1 MSPLQQL
8 MARRQA
14 LEQQQVDLARQIE
27 AAHGAQRD
35 EAIQN
40 IKSLMQDHGL
50 TIADVLG
57 SPTRSGGGGLTVSGG
72 AKVAPKYR
80 DPITGTTWTGR
91 GLQPRW
97 MRAALASGKTPADFL
112 I

>member
-1 MSPLQQL
+1 MSQLQQL
-8 MARRQA
+8 LDRRQA
-14 LEQQQVDLARQIE
+14 LEDQQADLARQIE
-27 AAHGAQRD
+27 AAHDARRD
-35 EAIQN
+35 EVIQS

-50 TIADVLG
+50 TLDDVLG
-57 SPTRSGGGGLTVSGG
+57 PATRAGMGTG

-80 DPITGTTWTGR
+80 DPDTGTTWTGR

-97 MRAALASGKTPADFL
+97 MRAAVARGKSPADFL

>member
-1 MSPLQQL
+1 MSTLQQL

-27 AAHGAQRD
+27 AAHDAQRD

-40 IKSLMQDHGL
+40 VKSLMQDHGL
-50 TIADVLG
+50 TIDDVLG
-57 SPTRSGGGGLTVSGG
+57 SPAHSGGRAAGGG

-97 MRAALASGKTPADFL
+97 MRSALASGKTPADFL

>member
-1 MSPLQQL
+1 

-14 LEQQQVDLARQIE
+14 LEQQQADLARQIE

-35 EAIQN
+35 EAILN
-40 IKSLMQDHGL
+40 IKILMHDHGL
-50 TIADVLG
+50 TIDDVLG
-57 SPTRSGGGGLTVSGG
+57 SPARGGPGLTAGGGP
-72 AKVAPKYR
+72 KVAPKYR

-97 MRAALASGKTPADFL
+97 MRAAVATGKTPADFL

>member
-1 MSPLQQL
+1 MSQL
-8 MARRQA
+8 SQLLARRQA
-14 LEQQQVDLARQIE
+14 LEQQQVDLARQID
-27 AAHGAQRD
+27 AANGARRD
-35 EAIQN
+35 EVIQN
-40 IKSLMQDHGL
+40 IKSLMRDHGL
-50 TIADVLG
+50 TLGDVVG
-57 SPTRSGGGGLTVSGG
+57 SPARGGAGLTAGG
-72 AKVAPKYR
+72 SPKVAPKYR

>member
-8 MARRQA
+8 MSRRQA
-14 LEQQQVDLARQIE
+14 LEQQQAELARQID
-27 AAHGAQRD
+27 AVHDAHRD
-35 EAIQN
+35 EVIQN
-40 IKSLMQDHGL
+40 IKALMQDHGL

-57 SPTRSGGGGLTVSGG
+57 DATPRTVH
-72 AKVAPKYR
+72 KVAPKYR
-80 DPITGTTWTGR
+80 DPDTGSTWSGR

-97 MRAALASGKTPADFL
+97 MRAAIARGKTPQDFL

>member
-1 MSPLQQL
+1 MSQLQQL
-8 MARRQA
+8 LDRRQA
-14 LEQQQVDLARQIE
+14 LEDQQADLARQIE
-27 AAHGAQRD
+27 AAHDARRD
-35 EAIQN
+35 EVIQS

-50 TIADVLG
+50 TLDDVLG
-57 SPTRSGGGGLTVSGG
+57 PAPRAGTGTG

-80 DPITGTTWTGR
+80 DPDTGTTWTGR

-97 MRAALASGKTPADFL
+97 MRAAVARGKSPADFL

>member
-8 MARRQA
+8 LARRQT
-14 LEQQQVDLARQIE
+14 LEQQQAELARQIE

-35 EAIQN
+35 EAIQS

-50 TIADVLG
+50 TIDDVLG
-57 SPTRSGGGGLTVSGG
+57 RAARGAGGPAAG

-80 DPITGTTWTGR
+80 DPVTGTTWTGR

-97 MRAALASGKTPADFL
+97 MRAALARGQTPADFL

>member
-8 MARRQA
+8 LDRRQA
-14 LEQQQVDLARQIE
+14 LEAQQLDLTRQID
-27 AAHGAQRD
+27 AAHDAQRD
-35 EAIQN
+35 EVIQG
-40 IKSLMQDHGL
+40 IKALMDNHGL

-57 SPTRSGGGGLTVSGG
+57 RAGSTERSVN
-72 AKVAPKYR
+72 KVAPKYR
-80 DPITGTTWTGR
+80 DPDTGSTWTGR

-97 MRAALASGKTPADFL
+97 MRAAIARGKQPQDFL